1 MIKKHCMF
9 CDEIVAIE
17 ADGDYDKYIGCSCS
31 PGGYYSLRRDSYELI
46 NSLPHQKKRD
56 MLHVISAYIRE
67 QTDCD
72 EKVML
77 SIDDLDSI
85 VNSPKIPVSIEDK
98 GNRLLQ
104 YLYRHAEGPEEPVV
118 IQPLSSSYNLTYS
131 PNLQELVYIIDKLIN
146 EQLLIREG
154 MTFKLTEKGWNEAAT
169 SAGGKK
175 LKPCLILISDDEGAR
190 IEWQEKLLPK
200 IEQCGYLP
208 RLIAHSTAQNGEKYE
223 LQQIA
228 DSKLIIADLTG
239 LSPEVYF
246 SAGYALGLNI
256 PVIWT
261 VQSNSADKLFIQ
273 IQDVRPLVWDTADE
287 LAVILQQRLT
297 VKQSGN

>member
-1 MIKKHCMF
+1 MTKKHCLF
-9 CDEIVAIE
+9 CDEIVSITPE
-17 ADGDYDKYIGCSCS
+17 GDFDKYIGCSCS
-31 PGGYYSLRRDSYELI
+31 PGGFYSLRRDSYEPI

-67 QTDCD
+67 LTDCE
-72 EKVML
+72 EKVTL
-77 SIDDLDSI
+77 SIDDLESI

-104 YLYRHAEGPEEPVV
+104 YLYRHADGAGEPVV

-131 PNLQELVYIIDKLIN
+131 PNLQELVYIIDKLISD
-146 EQLLIREG
+146 QLLIREG
-154 MTFKLTEKGWNEAAT
+154 MTFKLTEKGWNEAA
-169 SAGGKK
+169 SIAGGKK
-175 LKPCLILISDDEGAR
+175 LKSCFVLTSDEEGAC
-190 IEWQEKLLPK
+190 IEWQDKLLPK

-208 RLIAHSTAQNGEKYE
+208 RLIAHSKAKNGEKYDLE
-223 LQQIA
+223 QIA
-228 DSKLIIADLTG
+228 ESKLIIADLTG
-239 LSPEVYF
+239 QSPEVYF

-261 VQSNSADKLFIQ
+261 VQSNYADKLFIQ
-273 IQDVRPLVWDTADE
+273 IQDIRPLVWDTADE

-297 VKQSGN
+297 VKQNGN